1 MAHRTMA
8 SWPSDRRFLVL
19 SQPRLAFGTVSA
31 AFTDGC
37 EGIDHETFHQLV
49 RVQVA
54 GRRYTGLNPLPG
66 ILDAAHGDSA
76 T

>member
-19 SQPRLAFGTVSA
+19 SQPRPAFGTVSA
-31 AFTDGC
+31 AFT
-37 EGIDHETFHQLV
+37 EGIDHETFHQLA

-54 GRRYTGLNPLPG
+54 GRRYAGWIHFSEYSTR
-66 ILDAAHGDSA
+66 DMV